1 MCLLQSSNS
10 IKAFEQGALVVKGL
24 VDGSIELDETALD
37 AAKSSIVYGVT
48 KSVSTPGRA
57 VCPKSSS
64 INLLTYSLIHSE
76 P

>member
-1 MCLLQSSNS
+1 M
-10 IKAFEQGALVVKGL
+10 VKGL

-57 VCPKSSS
+57 VRPEHYYLS
-64 INLLTYSLIHSE
+64 NYQLTDFKSE